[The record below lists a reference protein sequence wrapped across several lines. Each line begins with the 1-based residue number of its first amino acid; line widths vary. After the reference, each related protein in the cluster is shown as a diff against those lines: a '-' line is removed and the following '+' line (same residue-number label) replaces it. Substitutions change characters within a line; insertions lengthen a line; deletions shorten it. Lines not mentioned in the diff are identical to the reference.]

1 MPATS
6 SARPAD
12 AAVQVRREV
21 EAVEEVEG
29 RADDQR
35 VHERAE
41 ARALAE
47 RRGEHE
53 HDERHDDDRDAEAQA
68 RVIEI
73 AWCSTSHGP
82 RPTSARTVSSSP
94 QPYRSSA
101 AIERG
106 EAHAGSRRAGS
117 DEGASPRHHG
127 CAARRYAEL
136 AGQAAARPSWSRGK
150 SGHRRAG
157 CWVTPRR
164 GNPTESATE
173 RTPPKRPS
181 AVAGKGEKV
190 R

>member
-1 MPATS
+1 MPRMS
-6 SARPAD
+6 SASPLAPPWSCGARP
-12 AAVQVRREV
+12 RRSKMSNDP
-21 EAVEEVEG
+21 
-29 RADDQR
+29 ADDQG
-35 VHERAE
+35 VERGAD

-47 RRGEHE
+47 GRREQRARRTTRPRRRRRSAG
-53 HDERHDDDRDAEAQA
+53 RCGSTPPDA
-68 RVIEI
+68 
-73 AWCSTSHGP
+73 G
-82 RPTSARTVSSSP
+82 RPTAPARRPHARSGARPSRTGRARRSAR
-94 QPYRSSA
+94 RSA
-101 AIERG
+101 RP
-106 EAHAGSRRAGS
+106 SRRAESG
-117 DEGASPRHHG
+117 EGATPGHHG

-136 AGQAAARPSWSRGK
+136 AGQAAARSLRSRGK